1 MFVLGEVRVV
11 KSDKLILKLIQNPKG
26 LERPTQLERK
36 ETVLEEL
43 IKSNSEMATHSSTL
57 AWKMPWTEEPCRLQ
71 SIGSQGVGHD

>member
-11 KSDKLILKLIQNPKG
+11 KSDKVILKLIQNPKG

-43 IKSNSEMATHSSTL
+43 IKSNS
-57 AWKMPWTEEPCRLQ
+57 CN
-71 SIGSQGVGHD
+71 

>member
-11 KSDKLILKLIQNPKG
+11 KSDKVILKLIQNPKG

-43 IKSNSEMATHSSTL
+43 IKSNSHRLKSSRQYKDTII
-57 AWKMPWTEEPCRLQ
+57 KTY
-71 SIGSQGVGHD
+71 SIGARIAQ